1 MITEQFVKILL
12 YAWHLGSR
20 WGQRNVLGKFR
31 ISAIYLNHDAE
42 RDTCVKIHEV
52 FLENLELD
60 AKLQIPHH
68 DGLALS

>member
-1 MITEQFVKILL
+1 MQLKPQHGAGRVKIL
-12 YAWHLGSR
+12 
-20 WGQRNVLGKFR
+20 
-31 ISAIYLNHDAE
+31 
-42 RDTCVKIHEV
+42 EV